1 MKIIPCLFLLLL
13 ILVQEIDAQRP
24 SPSPTA
30 ASKPTVKTVA
40 PSQTLSSSTSL
51 QESDDEDVV
60 RVNTTLVTV
69 PVSVMDRN
77 GKSILD
83 LRREDFHLYE
93 DGAEQE
99 IANFDSTEK
108 PFTVALLLDISDS
121 MRFRIEDIQTAATVF
136 VDQLRQEDRVM
147 VIAFDSKLRIL
158 TETTTNHNLA
168 RDAIR
173 RTSMGAGTRV
183 YDAINFVL
191 NQRFKSIRGRKA
203 VILFTDG
210 VDTGSF
216 QASFKDNQRDA
227 EESDVLIYPVQY
239 STSKD
244 LNDQLRAGLSS
255 PSGGSV
261 MLPSG
266 NGASSID
273 TARAGSYLRALSQ
286 KTGARLYRVDDAQ
299 DLTRSFIRIA
309 GELRQQYSLSYYP
322 KAPAQ
327 SGQRREIKVRIN
339 GPGLTVRARS
349 SYISGTTDI
358 KQHDPRQDAMPRLRK
373 P

>member
-1 MKIIPCLFLLLL
+1 MNIIPCFFLLLLL
-13 ILVQEIDAQRP
+13 ILAQDIHAQSP
-24 SPSPTA
+24 SPSPGAT
-30 ASKPTVKTVA
+30 KPTEKTVP
-40 PSQTLSSSTSL
+40 PSQTLSSSARP
-51 QESDDEDVV
+51 QESDEEDVV

-77 GKSILD
+77 GKYILD
-83 LRREDFHLYE
+83 LRREDFRLYE

-108 PFTVALLLDISDS
+108 PFTIALLLDISDS
-121 MRFRIEDIQTAATVF
+121 MRFRIEDIQAAATVF
-136 VDQLRQEDRVM
+136 VNQLRQEDRVM
-147 VIAFDSKLRIL
+147 VIAFDSQVRIL
-158 TETTTNHNLA
+158 AEPTTNHNLA

-173 RTSMGAGTRV
+173 RTSMGGGTRV

-191 NQRFKSIRGRKA
+191 NQRFNNIRGRKA

-266 NGASSID
+266 NGTSMD

-299 DLTRSFIRIA
+299 DLTRSFTRIA

-339 GPGLTVRARS
+339 GQGLSVRARS

-358 KQHDPRQDAMPRLRK
+358 RQHDPRQGAIPRPRK
-373 P
+373 Q

>member
-1 MKIIPCLFLLLL
+1 
-13 ILVQEIDAQRP
+13 
-24 SPSPTA
+24 
-30 ASKPTVKTVA
+30 
-40 PSQTLSSSTSL
+40 
-51 QESDDEDVV
+51 
-60 RVNTTLVTV
+60 
-69 PVSVMDRN
+69 MDRN
-77 GKSILD
+77 GKYILD

-93 DGAEQE
+93 DGAEQD

-121 MRFRIEDIQTAATVF
+121 MRFRIEDIQAAATVF
-136 VDQLRQEDRVM
+136 VNQLRQEDRVM
-147 VIAFDSKLRIL
+147 VIAFDSQLRIL
-158 TETTTNHNLA
+158 AEPTTNHNLA
-168 RDAIR
+168 LDAIHG
-173 RTSMGAGTRV
+173 TSMGGGTRV
-183 YDAINFVL
+183 YDAIDFVL

-239 STSKD
+239 SSSKD

-266 NGASSID
+266 NGAGNVD

-322 KAPAQ
+322 KVPAQ
-327 SGQRREIKVRIN
+327 SGQRREIKVHIN
-339 GPGLTVRARS
+339 GPGLLVRARS
-349 SYISGTTDI
+349 SYIAGTTEI
-358 KQHDPRQDAMPRLRK
+358 RQHPRQDAMPRLRK
-373 P
+373 Q